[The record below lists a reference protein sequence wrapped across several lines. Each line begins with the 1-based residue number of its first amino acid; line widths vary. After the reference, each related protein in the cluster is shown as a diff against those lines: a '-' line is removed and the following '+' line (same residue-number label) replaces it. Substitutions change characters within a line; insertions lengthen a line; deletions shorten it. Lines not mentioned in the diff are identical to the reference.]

1 MRLVIV
7 IMSRRVLRT
16 MIALMV
22 LAALLPSAFTG
33 LVAVMNGRLLRSRVD
48 VVIDPG
54 HGGVDPGAND
64 HDTVEK
70 EITLAVSL
78 KMRDMLVRYGL
89 SVGLTRDS
97 DTDCSGWAE
106 LRSGRHQADLNA
118 RARAMNL
125 GRAAIS
131 IHVNTSTD
139 PNQRGAMVFYASGS
153 SQGLRLAE
161 GVLSQ
166 LSRVTELNHRQPVPR
181 TNLLVLT
188 ATSVPAVLV
197 EIGFLSNPT
206 DKSNMKDEAFQ
217 DRLASAMAKAVI
229 DYLSPPTVAAKV
241 TPN

>member
-22 LAALLPSAFTG
+22 LAALLPSVFTG

-118 RARAMNL
+118 RAARHEP
-125 GRAAIS
+125 R
-131 IHVNTSTD
+131 
-139 PNQRGAMVFYASGS
+139 SGHD
-153 SQGLRLAE
+153 QHTCEHKHRPKPAGCD
-161 GVLSQ
+161 GVLC
-166 LSRVTELNHRQPVPR
+166 LGVKPR
-181 TNLLVLT
+181 PQTGRRR
-188 ATSVPAVLV
+188 P
-197 EIGFLSNPT
+197 
-206 DKSNMKDEAFQ
+206 
-217 DRLASAMAKAVI
+217 
-229 DYLSPPTVAAKV
+229 VAAV
-241 TPN
+241 AGH